1 MKRVV
6 GKPLAIHPGGRPRRT
21 EWCEC
26 GKGLAL
32 PLSRIRCWIVLSVDM
47 GVRVCMCVL
56 CFPIAM
62 RGVARARVAGEFSLR
77 GYVSD

>member
-1 MKRVV
+1 MSVV
-6 GKPLAIHPGGRPRRT
+6 RAWLFRCPESGA
-21 EWCEC
+21 
-26 GKGLAL
+26 GLC
-32 PLSRIRCWIVLSVDM
+32 PLSVDM
-47 GVRVCMCVL
+47 GVRMCVCMYECVF